1 MNRVAHRTT
10 IALILAIVLL
20 GGMFL
25 FLLEY
30 VIKADDWA
38 VFPGNPHVYTG
49 SNIGC
54 GIITDRDGNL
64 LLDATEGREYAQ
76 DYEIRLATLHWLG
89 DRDGYISAPSVS
101 YYSNEMAGYDLIN
114 GLYSYSGTGGEAKM
128 TISSSVQ
135 KTALDAMGDRKGTVA
150 VYNYKTGEILCAVST
165 PTYDP
170 DDVPDIEGN
179 ESGKYEGAYLN
190 RFTQVNYVPGSI
202 FKVVT
207 SAAALELDE
216 DLADL
221 EFKCNASYEIQGDKV
236 TCEQYHGTIDMEQA
250 LAKSCN
256 CYFAQLMLY
265 LGGDTMQKYV
275 DQMQVFESVSFDGI
289 TTSSGNFDISDAA
302 DVEKAWAGIGQYT
315 DLINPCRFMTLMG
328 AIAGKGEAA
337 MPYIVG
343 EVSSGRRVNYSAKPE
358 STGKLLSRNTAK
370 ALAEMMRNAVEVTYG
385 DWNFPDEMDVCAKS
399 GTAQV
404 DGKKPNATFAG
415 FVSNDAYP
423 LAFICVVENAGGGSD
438 VCVPIM
444 SEVLDACQD
453 VLDRE

>member
-10 IALILAIVLL
+10 IALILALILV

-25 FLLEY
+25 FLLEF
-30 VIKADDWA
+30 VLKADDWA

-54 GIITDRDGNL
+54 GVITDREGNV
-64 LLDATEGREYAQ
+64 LLDATSGREYAE
-76 DYEIRLATLHWLG
+76 DYATRLATLHWLG
-89 DRDGYISAPSVS
+89 DRDGYISAPAVS

-114 GLYSYSGTGGEAKM
+114 GLYSYSGTGGEAQM
-128 TISSSVQ
+128 TISSYVQ
-135 KTALDAMGDRKGTVA
+135 KVALDAMGDRKGTVA

-170 DDVPDIEGN
+170 NDVPDIEGD
-179 ESGKYEGAYLN
+179 ESGKYEGVYLN

-202 FKVVT
+202 FKVIT

-221 EFKCNASYEIQGDKV
+221 EFNCTSSYEIQGDKV
-236 TCEQYHGTIDMEQA
+236 TCEQYHGTVDMEEA

-275 DQMQVFESVSFDGI
+275 DQMKVFESVSFDGI
-289 TTSSGNFDISDAA
+289 NTSSGNFDISDAV

-315 DLINPCRFMTLMG
+315 DLINPCRFMTVMG

-343 EVSSGRRVNYSAKPE
+343 EVSSGMRVNYSAKPE

-370 ALAEMMRNAVEVTYG
+370 TLTEMMRNAVKNTYG
-385 DWNFPDEMDVCAKS
+385 DWNFPDDMEVCAKS

-415 FVSNDAYP
+415 FVSNDEYP

-438 VCVPIM
+438 VCVPIVGDVLQACQ
-444 SEVLDACQD
+444 EVLDS
-453 VLDRE
+453 E

>member
-10 IALILAIVLL
+10 IALILALILV

-30 VIKADDWA
+30 VVRADDWA
-38 VFPGNPHVYTG
+38 VFSGNPHVYTG

-54 GIITDRDGNL
+54 GIITDREGNV
-64 LLDATEGREYAQ
+64 LLDATQGREYAE
-76 DYEIRLATLHWLG
+76 DYATRLATLHWLG
-89 DRDGYISAPSVS
+89 DRHGYISAPAVS
-101 YYSNEMAGYDLIN
+101 HYSNEMAGYDLVN
-114 GLYSYSGTGGEAKM
+114 GLYSYSGTGGVAQM
-128 TISSSVQ
+128 TISGYVQ
-135 KTALDAMGDRKGTVA
+135 KVALDALGDRKGTVA

-170 DDVPDIEGN
+170 DDVPDIEGDA
-179 ESGKYEGAYLN
+179 SGKYEGAYLN

-202 FKVVT
+202 FKVIT
-207 SAAALELDE
+207 AAAALELD
-216 DLADL
+216 DSLYNL
-221 EFKCNASYEIQGDKV
+221 EFKCTSSYEIQGDKV
-236 TCEQYHGTIDMEQA
+236 TCEQYHGTVNMEQA

-265 LGGDTMQKYV
+265 LGGDTLEKYAE
-275 DQMQVFESVSFDGI
+275 QMQVFQSVSFDGI
-289 TTSSGNFDISDAA
+289 TTSSGNFDISHAV

-315 DLINPCRFMTLMG
+315 DLINPCRFMTVMG

-337 MPYIVG
+337 MPYIIG
-343 EVSSGRRVNYSAKPE
+343 EVSSGMRVNYSAKPE
-358 STGKLLSRNTAK
+358 STGNLLSRNTAK
-370 ALAEMMRNAVEVTYG
+370 KLGEMMRYAVKNTYG
-385 DWNFPDEMDVCAKS
+385 DRNFPDGMEICAKS

-415 FVSNDAYP
+415 FSSNENYP

-438 VCVPIM
+438 ICVPI
-444 SEVLDACQD
+444 VGD
-453 VLDRE
+453 VLEACKTVMDNE